1 MSALPATQHDED
13 IRQALEARIASG
25 SLELPLLPDAVMQIL
40 NLCQSPDSSASALS
54 AAIHRDP
61 ALAGHIIRVSNSP
74 AYYPGTPIVSL
85 QQAIGRL
92 GQRAIAEIAV
102 LISVKGSVLNLPAFA
117 PEMAALWKHA
127 AAAGAW
133 AREIARQRRRPV
145 DAALLCGLLQNVGV
159 PVILKALAGLAKEI
173 GTTLE
178 KSDALSLADEYHAE
192 VGAQLARR
200 WSLPSAVSEAIRHH
214 HTITGCD
221 VGCDDARMTTLSDF
235 LARLT
240 LEGETDPERLS
251 AHDAYAELNLYLDDV
266 AALVAKQPTIVEFVE
281 TMR

>member
-1 MSALPATQHDED
+1 MSALPATQHED
-13 IRQALEARIASG
+13 GIRQALEARIDSG
-25 SLELPLLPDAVMQIL
+25 ALELPLLPDAVMQIL
-40 NLCQSPDSSASALS
+40 ALCQSPDSSAASLS

-61 ALAGHIIRVSNSP
+61 ALAGHVIRVTNSP

-92 GQRAIAEIAV
+92 GQRTIAEIAV

-117 PEMAALWKHA
+117 QEMAILWKQA

-159 PVILKALAGLAKEI
+159 PVILKALAGLAKELDYKLPK
-173 GTTLE
+173 GE
-178 KSDALSLADEYHAE
+178 ALSLADEFHAE

-200 WSLPSAVSEAIRHH
+200 WSLPGAVVEAIVHH
-214 HTITGCD
+214 HDYAQCRGNQD
-221 VGCDDARMTTLSDF
+221 EARMTALSDF
-235 LARLT
+235 LAQLM
-240 LEGETDPERLS
+240 LEGETEMERLS
-251 AHDAYAELNLYLDDV
+251 AHDAFAELNLYADDV
-266 AALVAKQPTIVEFVE
+266 AELLVKLPMVVEFVE